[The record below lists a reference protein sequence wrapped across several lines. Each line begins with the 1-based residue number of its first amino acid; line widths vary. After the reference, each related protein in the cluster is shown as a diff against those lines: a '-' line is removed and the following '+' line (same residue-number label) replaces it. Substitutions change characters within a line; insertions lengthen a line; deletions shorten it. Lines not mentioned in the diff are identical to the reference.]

1 MNEFAQQLLR
11 RIEAIDT
18 AAADNRRRAQ
28 AYEQMAGELRD
39 VTAEV
44 VSPDGA
50 VRVVA
55 GAGGEVKAVTFGER
69 VRELPPAAL
78 SAAVMHT
85 LAAARA
91 AAARRQA
98 EVVRRGLGDT
108 ELLDKVL
115 DADEKTFGDQ
125 RPRHPGPAPVYVP
138 PREEEPLES
147 ADRLF
152 EERPAV
158 PLPPPAPATVP
169 VPPRAPAAHRR
180 PPVQDDDPFEETDL
194 FADGS
199 GR

>member
-1 MNEFAQQLLR
+1 MSEFARQLLR

-18 AAADNRRRAQ
+18 AAAGNRRRAE
-28 AYEQMAGELRD
+28 AYEQMAAELTD

-69 VRELPPAAL
+69 VRDLPPAAL

-125 RPRHPGPAPVYVP
+125 RPLHPGPPPVFVP
-138 PREEEPLES
+138 PPEEPFES
-147 ADRLF
+147 AAALF
-152 EERPAV
+152 DERPAPAV
-158 PLPPPAPATVP
+158 PPPPPAPA
-169 VPPRAPAAHRR
+169 PPRPPAAHRR
-180 PPVQDDDPFEETDL
+180 PPAPDDEPFEETDL